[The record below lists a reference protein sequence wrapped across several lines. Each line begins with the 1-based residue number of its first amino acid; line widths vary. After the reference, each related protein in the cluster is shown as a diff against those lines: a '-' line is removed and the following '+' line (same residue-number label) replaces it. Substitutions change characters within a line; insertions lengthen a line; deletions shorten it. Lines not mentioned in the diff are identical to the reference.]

1 MDMHFVEKYSGGY
14 YFSSE
19 DSSII
24 EGVGEELGN
33 GDNILFTYDDENAN
47 EPLDSLSEY
56 LTNKLIFERDKL
68 VKKLYYYHVEQIGVN
83 AAITEVSK
91 EVIISI
97 DASKMIV
104 KSLLDDN
111 QIDKEFY
118 KRMIDLLEE
127 RLNDQLEYI
136 KYFDK
141 VGLAMSIYNKNKVK
155 EKKKEK

>member
-1 MDMHFVEKYSGGY
+1 MDMHFVEKYTGEY
-14 YFSSE
+14 YFSGE
-19 DSSII
+19 DSSVIQS
-24 EGVGEELGN
+24 VGEDSGN
-33 GDNILFTYDDENAN
+33 GDNIVFTFDDENTN
-47 EPLDSLSEY
+47 EPFDSLSEY

-68 VKKLYYYHVEQIGVN
+68 VKRLYYYHVEQIGVN

-97 DASKMIV
+97 DTSKMIV